1 MLFSKKYINFII
13 VIIILELYKNDIK
26 FCVVFWKNYASR
38 KKIQLWDRVNI
49 GCDIWTLIV
58 LKRTMLCPA
67 GTYAWKKSPS
77 HICGKLEWNASIFP
91 AEDVVWQPEKKAT
104 AVKGAAV

>member
-1 MLFSKKYINFII
+1 MLLSEKNTPPWNNFHVGRDKY
-13 VIIILELYKNDIK
+13 
-26 FCVVFWKNYASR
+26 
-38 KKIQLWDRVNI
+38 QLWDRVNI
-49 GCDIWTLIV
+49 SFDIWTRIV
-58 LKRTMLCPA
+58 LNRTMLYPA
-67 GTYAWKKSPS
+67 PLNTWKKSPS